1 MPNIYKKKK
10 NPDGTTTDTT
20 TTSITT
26 TDTTNQGITNKTNY
40 SIPNNENGIENTE
53 DYKLLHNSYL
63 TAQSNL
69 QQQNQL
75 AHKYAQTTAQAQ
87 GFATQGAMQQLNND
101 LMNAYLNRSSSEQQN
116 YANNLVNLKNNNS
129 TTALQTFQD
138 TLNAMV
144 NKGNYVGREEDV
156 QNLINTYMAQMN
168 ATDRNTAQ
176 TLLNNYEE
184 TTGEQAPA
192 TLSDFGGGELYLDG
206 KNIDVSVLKN
216 IDLSK
221 KQVEEIFGEDIA
233 DQNFMLGLGA
243 IGREL
248 GYFARTLATNPQSLN
263 GKVFNMNGGNG
274 KAKYY
279 YVENGKLYRISKPS
293 GHTVINLDDWY
304 SKNYVAK

>member
-184 TTGEQAPA
+184 TTARQAPQA
-192 TLSDFGGGELYLDG
+192 QLTSAPTIQWGT
-206 KNIDVSVLKN
+206 I
-216 IDLSK
+216 
-221 KQVEEIFGEDIA
+221 
-233 DQNFMLGLGA
+233 
-243 IGREL
+243 R
-248 GYFARTLATNPQSLN
+248 
-263 GKVFNMNGGNG
+263 
-274 KAKYY
+274 
-279 YVENGKLYRISKPS
+279 
-293 GHTVINLDDWY
+293 
-304 SKNYVAK
+304 